1 MKLIS
6 KLGVHEYMDK
16 KSFVQVLQEKLKMV
30 RTEAGFT
37 QDAMSE
43 TIGLSK
49 KTLVQIEK
57 ERILPNWTT
66 CLAVCALFRDSQ
78 VLINTFGGDPLE
90 IAQQLSRGVSAYPDR
105 DFEAIYWET
114 LETRDNLLLEYNKKN
129 SMYRVCRNQPRP
141 YFTSMIER
149 EAWTFFKN
157 F

>member
-1 MKLIS
+1 
-6 KLGVHEYMDK
+6 MDK

>member
-1 MKLIS
+1 
-6 KLGVHEYMDK
+6 MDK
-16 KSFVQVLQEKLKMV
+16 NSFVKVLQTKMKIV
-30 RTEAGFT
+30 RTEAGYT

-66 CLAVCALFRDSQ
+66 CLAICALFRDSQ

-90 IAQQLSRGVSAYPDR
+90 LAQHLSRGVGAYPDLE
-105 DFEAIYWET
+105 FEGLYWET
-114 LETRDNLLLEYNKKN
+114 LDTKDNLLIEYNKKTELF
-129 SMYRVCRNQPRP
+129 RVCRNQPRP
-141 YFTSMIER
+141 HFTTGIER

-157 F
+157 C